1 MGRYRGPKNRLARR
15 FGVNVFNKARNPLL
29 HKSNP
34 PGMHGTKKKKKSDF
48 GVQLEEKQKL
58 KAAFGLIGDQQ
69 LNRYYVE
76 AARKH
81 QNTPEVMMQMLECR
95 LDTLVYR
102 LNLAPTIF
110 AAQQMVSHGHI
121 EVDGKRTTIRSYRV
135 RPGQS
140 IAIREKSKKV
150 KAIHEAYQNSTRSV
164 PSYLE
169 VLAGEMK
176 GKLLSLPSMDAITLP
191 LEVNIPMVC
200 DFLAHK
206 G

>member
-1 MGRYRGPKNRLARR
+1 MARYRGAKNRLARR

-29 HKSNP
+29 HKANP
-34 PGMHGTKKKKKSDF
+34 PGMHGAKKKKKSDF

-58 KAAFGLIGDQQ
+58 KAAFGLIGDHQ
-69 LNRYYVE
+69 LNGYYVE

-95 LDTLVYR
+95 LDIMVYR
-102 LNLAPTIF
+102 LCLAPTIF

-121 EVDGKRTTIRSYRV
+121 EVDGHRTNIRSYRV
-135 RPGQS
+135 RPGQTIS
-140 IAIREKSKKV
+140 VREKSKKIKTLV
-150 KAIHEAYQNSTRSV
+150 DAYQNSTRSV

-169 VLAGEMK
+169 SQPGEMK
-176 GKLLSLPSMDAITLP
+176 GKLLSLPSMDAISLP
-191 LEVNIPMVC
+191 LDVNIPMVC